1 MLMSTEEVRSER
13 DIEPR
18 REDEAIIGVQNWQN
32 SNEERCKQ
40 WRQQWRRKSD
50 SKNSVS
56 VREVEV
62 KEIRE
67 MKYNLMRTWRS
78 LQRLILK
85 IMQGRQLTKLKLKK
99 SVKKTETENSSKL
112 LEKHFS
118 GADSK

>member
-1 MLMSTEEVRSER
+1 MLMSTEEVRSEG

-32 SNEERCKQ
+32 SNEEKCKQ

-67 MKYNLMRTWRS
+67 MKIQFNEN
-78 LQRLILK
+78 
-85 IMQGRQLTKLKLKK
+85 LKK
-99 SVKKTETENSSKL
+99 LTTSNTKNHPRQTTNVKVEEKCKEDRNWKFKQVTGKTL
-112 LEKHFS
+112 
-118 GADSK
+118 

>member
-1 MLMSTEEVRSER
+1 MLMSTEEVRSKG

-18 REDEAIIGVQNWQN
+18 REDEAIIGVQSWQN
-32 SNEERCKQ
+32 SNEEKCKQ

-67 MKYNLMRTWRS
+67 MKIQFNEN
-78 LQRLILK
+78 
-85 IMQGRQLTKLKLKK
+85 LKK
-99 SVKKTETENSSKL
+99 LTTSNTKNHPRQTTNVKVEEKCKEDRNWKFKQVTGKTL
-112 LEKHFS
+112 
-118 GADSK
+118 

>member
-67 MKYNLMRTWRS
+67 MKIQFNEN
-78 LQRLILK
+78 
-85 IMQGRQLTKLKLKK
+85 LKK
-99 SVKKTETENSSKL
+99 LTTSNTKNHPRQTTKVKVE
-112 LEKHFS
+112 EKCKEDRNWKFKQVT
-118 GADSK
+118 GKIL

>member
-32 SNEERCKQ
+32 SNEEKCKQ

-67 MKYNLMRTWRS
+67 MKIQFNEN
-78 LQRLILK
+78 
-85 IMQGRQLTKLKLKK
+85 LKK
-99 SVKKTETENSSKL
+99 LTTSNTKNHPRQTTNVKVE
-112 LEKHFS
+112 EKCKEDRNWKFKQVT
-118 GADSK
+118 GKIL

>member
-1 MLMSTEEVRSER
+1 MLMSTEEVRSEG

-32 SNEERCKQ
+32 SNEEKCKQ

-85 IMQGRQLTKLKLKK
+85 IIQGRQRKLKLKK

-112 LEKHFS
+112 LEKYFS